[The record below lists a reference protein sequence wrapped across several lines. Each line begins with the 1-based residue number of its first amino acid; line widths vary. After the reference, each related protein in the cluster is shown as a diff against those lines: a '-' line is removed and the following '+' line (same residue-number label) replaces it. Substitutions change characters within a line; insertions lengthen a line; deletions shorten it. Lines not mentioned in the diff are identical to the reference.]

1 MAGELAKQKA
11 QLREAVLEAGF
22 TDQAFGLTE
31 QVLDHWQRWALRP
44 DPTLPLWPESPSSQ
58 WILGKIS
65 NRSPGRFLAAGA
77 ITPTAGREDALIDS
91 LKLPGTFI
99 VGWPQLGKALQKVV
113 PGEIVAIICTLS
125 VLVLLLLAFALR
137 SARALL
143 CFVLSTGLVFACLAS
158 VMSLLGMTWNI
169 FNLAALLLLLGTG
182 TDYSILILL
191 SLSRNGGDLAATQKE
206 LFLVICLC
214 ATSAAAG
221 FGTIGWA
228 NHVGLAV
235 LGQTCAIGLGLD
247 AIISLFLLPPAW
259 KALHRLSQKSKGPL
273 GRSAKD

>member
-1 MAGELAKQKA
+1 MAGELARDKA
-11 QLREAVLEAGF
+11 SLREAVLEAGF

-31 QVLDHWQRWALRP
+31 QVLGHWQKWALRP
-44 DPTLPLWPESPSSQ
+44 DSTLPLWPESPSSQ

-65 NRSPGRFLAAGA
+65 SRSPGRFLAAGA
-77 ITPTAGREDALIDS
+77 ITPNPGQEEVLIDS

-113 PGEIVAIICTLS
+113 PREIVAIICTLS

-143 CFVLSTGLVFACLAS
+143 CFVLGTALVFACLAG

-191 SLSRNGGDLAATQKE
+191 AFKRSANAIQAQKQFASVIFLCCTSSMAGFATLGLASNMGLAA
-206 LFLVICLC
+206 
-214 ATSAAAG
+214 
-221 FGTIGWA
+221 
-228 NHVGLAV
+228 
-235 LGQTCAIGLGLD
+235 LGQTCALGLLID
-247 AIISLFLLPPAW
+247 GMISLFLLPRACQW
-259 KALHRLSQKSKGPL
+259 FL
-273 GRSAKD
+273 RSRPIKT